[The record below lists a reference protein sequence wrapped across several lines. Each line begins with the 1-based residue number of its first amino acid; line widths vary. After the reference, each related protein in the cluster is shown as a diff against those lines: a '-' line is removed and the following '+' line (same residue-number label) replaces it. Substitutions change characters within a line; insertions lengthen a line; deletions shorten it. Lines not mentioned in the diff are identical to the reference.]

1 MEISDIPFENLFLGN
16 DKIFDSFLPEIFFSF
31 VILKLL
37 STNTCQINLYLIK
50 TKLNFPIIHKEI
62 FSQILIFIYIVIFL
76 YYSLIIE
83 GLFFDFFFFND
94 LGGRLAKIL
103 FLTMFLLGLSC
114 IVQSFLVERLN
125 FFEYFVLVLFAVFSS
140 LLLINSYDLL
150 STYLIIEMQS
160 LCFYTL
166 ACFKRNSTF
175 SIDSGLKY
183 FIFGSIFSI
192 LFLTG
197 AVIIYSCLG
206 TLNFNN
212 LTLLLN
218 FYDSSCEN
226 ASTFLFIGIICIT
239 ITLFAK
245 VAAGPFHFW
254 VIDVYHGSPLASTIL
269 FSIIPKLSMFMLLIR

>member
-1 MEISDIPFENLFLGN
+1 MEISGITLENLFLGN
-16 DKIFDSFLPEIFFSF
+16 DRIFDSFLPEIFFSF

-62 FSQILIFIYIVIFL
+62 FSQIVIFIYIVIFL

-83 GLFFDFFFFND
+83 GFFFDFFFFND
-94 LGGRLAKIL
+94 LGGRLIKIS
-103 FLTMFLLGLSC
+103 FLTIFLLGLSC
-114 IVQSFLVERLN
+114 IIQSFLVERLN
-125 FFEYFVLVLFAVFSS
+125 FFEYFVLALFAVFSS

-218 FYDSSCEN
+218 FYDSSCET
-226 ASTFLFIGIICIT
+226 ASTFLFIGIICVT

-245 VAAGPFHFW
+245 VAAGPFHF
-254 VIDVYHGSPLASTIL
+254 
-269 FSIIPKLSMFMLLIR
+269 